1 MSFKDKLLKAS
12 TIQETALLEESTLW
26 DEKQMVVT
34 EVPALNIALS
44 GRPDGGMLPGI
55 VQIAGDSKKFK
66 SKFAIELAKAFQ
78 NTFKDGI
85 ILFLDSEFG
94 TPRPYFNELDISRI
108 VHTPIV
114 NLEKLRTE
122 LATQLD
128 AINTSEGD
136 KLFIIIDSLGN
147 IPSVK
152 ELTDAKKTDDSP
164 ADMTRAKVIKS
175 VFRIMGPQ
183 LVLKEVY
190 VVVVNHTY
198 QSMEPYA
205 SEKEIVTG
213 GRGSIYNSNT
223 VWIITSSVNREEKEL
238 VGFNFTIGV
247 QKSRYLKQGTKIPIT
262 VSFDEGID
270 KWSGLLDMAID
281 SGLVV
286 RPTKQTYALACKPEV
301 SFKRKELEGNDDF
314 FNYLLK
320 ETEFPTWVKQE
331 YTLV

>member
-1 MSFKDKLLKAS
+1 MGLKDRLIKSS
-12 TIQETALLEESTLW
+12 TIEETSLLEQSTLW

-34 EVPALNIALS
+34 PVPALNIALS

-85 ILFLDSEFG
+85 VLFMDSEFG
-94 TPRPYFNELDISRI
+94 TPRPYFNELDLTRI

-128 AINTSEGD
+128 AVDVKEGD

-152 ELTDAKKTDDSP
+152 ELTDAKKVDDSP

-190 VVVVNHTY
+190 VVVINHTY
-198 QSMEPYA
+198 QSMDQYA
-205 SEKEIVTG
+205 TEKEIVTG

-223 VWIITSSVNREEKEL
+223 VWIITSSVNREDKEL
-238 VGFNFTIGV
+238 VGFNFTIGI
-247 QKSRYLKQGTKIPIT
+247 QKSRYLKQGTRIPIT

-270 KWSGLLDMAID
+270 KWSGMLDMAID
-281 SGLVV
+281 SGLII
-286 RPTKQTYALACKPEV
+286 RPTKQSYALAARPDET
-301 SFKRKELEGNDDF
+301 FKRKELEGNDEF
-314 FNYLLK
+314 FEYLLNK
-320 ETEFPTWVKQE
+320 TEFPDWIKKE
-331 YTLV
+331 YTLS